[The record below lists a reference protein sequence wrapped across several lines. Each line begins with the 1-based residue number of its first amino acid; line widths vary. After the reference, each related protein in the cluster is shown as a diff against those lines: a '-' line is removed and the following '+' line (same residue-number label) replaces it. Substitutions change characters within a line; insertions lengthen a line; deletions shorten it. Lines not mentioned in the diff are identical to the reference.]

1 MSSSIIIRL
10 TILVALVHQGLTSVG
25 KAGTPPSGHPLDPLT
40 VDEINT
46 AIAVIE
52 SNSKFPS
59 GAFFPIV
66 TLKEPRKDEVLDWR
80 PGKSFKRQAFANVYN
95 RGDNQLFEVTVDLIG
110 QKVVS
115 WIARPGLQPA
125 VGASEFGDA
134 DAVARAD
141 TRWRKAMKRRGI
153 NPDDVYLDVWAPGDV
168 LLPSNAKPGDRLLRA
183 LSFFRGPLPNPYDRP
198 IEGVVVTMDMNKMKV
213 IDVLDTGIRPVN
225 QTLSGSSATTRT
237 GLQPL
242 VVTQPN
248 GPSFRIN
255 GNAVTWQ
262 SWHFRV
268 GYNSREGLVLY
279 QIGYEQ
285 NNVVRPII
293 YRIALDEIY
302 VPYALPDQNWAWRTA
317 LDLGEYN
324 LGQYAEELAPNVDVP
339 NNAIFFDEA
348 AASDLGSAGGGGFS
362 LPSAIAMYERPSFF
376 ALWDRAD
383 PTTLVRDTRF
393 GRELVVTA
401 SYPIGNYTYAVGYI
415 FRTDGGLDV
424 RVGATG
430 TTLNEGV
437 NTTADVDANGTNV
450 ATNIAAPS
458 HQHFFNFR
466 IDFDVDGTKN
476 QLVEENVHNVAS
488 STKNAFI
495 SDDAIIGR
503 ESFRDLTQNRSWR
516 VESTSR
522 KTALGKPTT
531 YEIVPADSTVPYS
544 DSDYV
549 PLQHAAFVTHQLWV
563 TRYRD
568 GELYA
573 AGDYPNQGP
582 VGEGVPK
589 YIAGGESL
597 PSQDL
602 VVWYTMG
609 FTHVP
614 TVEEFPVMTTENIG
628 FALRPSGFFDQN
640 PALDAP

>member
-10 TILVALVHQGLTSVG
+10 VVLVALVHQGLTSVG
-25 KAGTPPSGHPLDPLT
+25 KAGAPQSGHPLDPLT
-40 VDEINT
+40 VDEINA

-52 SNSKFPS
+52 NYSKFPQ

-66 TLKEPRKDEVLDWR
+66 ALKEPRKEDVLAWS
-80 PGKSFKRQAFANVYN
+80 PGKSFKRQAFANVYD
-95 RGDNQLFEVTVDLIG
+95 RGRNQLFEVIVDLIA
-110 QKVVS
+110 KRVVS
-115 WIARPGLQPA
+115 WTARPGLQPA
-125 VGASEFGDA
+125 VTASEYGDA
-134 DAVARAD
+134 DAIARAD
-141 TRWRKAMKRRGI
+141 KRWQKAMAQRGI

-168 LLPSNAKPGDRLLRA
+168 LLPNVKPGTRLLRA
-183 LSFFRGPLPNPYDRP
+183 LSFFRGSLPNPYDRP
-198 IEGVVVTMDMNKMKV
+198 IEGVVVTMDMNKMQVVDV
-213 IDVLDTGIRPVN
+213 IDTGIRPVN
-225 QTLSGSSATTRT
+225 QTISGSSSSTRT

-248 GPSFRIN
+248 GPSFQIN

-317 LDLGEYN
+317 LDVGEYN
-324 LGQYAEELAPNVDVP
+324 LGQYAEQLAPNVDVP
-339 NNAIFFDEA
+339 NNAVFFDEA
-348 AASDLGSAGGGGFS
+348 SAADTGSAGGGAIP
-362 LPSAIAMYERPSFF
+362 LPQAIALFERDSFG

-401 SYPIGNYTYAVGYI
+401 TYVIGNYTYAVAYI
-415 FRTDGGLDV
+415 FRMDGGLDV
-424 RVGATG
+424 RVNATG
-430 TTLNEGV
+430 TTLNQGI
-437 NTTADVDANGTNV
+437 NTAADVDAYGTTV
-450 ATNIAAPS
+450 AANIAAPS

-466 IDFDVDGTKN
+466 TDFDIDGTKN
-476 QLVEENVHNVAS
+476 RLVEENLHNVPS
-488 STKNAFI
+488 STKNAFV
-495 SDDAIIGR
+495 SGDTVIGN
-503 ESFRDLTQNRSWR
+503 ESFRDLTRHRSWR

-522 KTALGKPTT
+522 KGALGKPTA
-531 YEIVPADSTVPYS
+531 YEIMPVNSTVPYS
-544 DSDYV
+544 DADYI
-549 PLQHAAFVTHQLWV
+549 PLQHAAFAAHQLWV

-582 VGEGVPK
+582 VGDGVPK
-589 YIAGGESL
+589 YIAGGE
-597 PSQDL
+597 DL
-602 VVWYTMG
+602 SDHDIVVWYTMG

-614 TVEEFPVMTTENIG
+614 AVEEFPVMTAESIG